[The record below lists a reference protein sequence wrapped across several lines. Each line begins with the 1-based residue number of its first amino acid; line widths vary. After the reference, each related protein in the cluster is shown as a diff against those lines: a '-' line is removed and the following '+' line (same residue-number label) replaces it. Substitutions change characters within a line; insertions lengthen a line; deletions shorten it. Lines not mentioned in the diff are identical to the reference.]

1 MGNFSNFK
9 NNIITVSQ
17 ANAGTT
23 PEGQVPIY
31 DSIGELPRVGVSD
44 GQEAFVN
51 SNNRYYIYDGSGWF
65 SVVMINS
72 SPSISSIQDSDGG
85 TSPFELSSDG
95 NLTTITII
103 AADSDGDPITYS
115 ATPDSNFNSLASLS
129 QDSSVFTI
137 TPFGIDSAT
146 TTSGTITFTAT
157 DGINTATSAAQTF
170 TLSFGYLQTDKIQGS
185 DIEGGDEFGQSVSV
199 SGDYMVIGAPYHD
212 ENGTNSG
219 AAYVFARDGNG
230 NWSQQ
235 TKLLPSDIVAS
246 DYFGNG
252 VSIDGDYIA
261 VSAPGHGTAGAAYIF
276 YRSGSTWP
284 QQDKVVPSEG
294 SPSGNINF
302 GGDTSRG
309 SIDLNDNWL
318 IVGAQGN
325 ISAYTYKRAITTW
338 SEQDRINNTSLA
350 SSAKFGHAVGLHP
363 TGYAAV
369 GAHQDEA
376 GSTTDAGAVYVYTR
390 SGSTFTERVKLTSS
404 SPSTSDW
411 LGYSVDVDYLD
422 FKNSWMIIAG
432 APRDDESGVSDCGA
446 VYIWDG
452 VGGGWN
458 FRTRV
463 VASDYTSGARFGH
476 SVELDTANNRF
487 VVGAPY
493 HTEDGIYGGKIYVFT
508 YEYNGN
514 TISVT
519 EETAFSPD
527 DLQANDYFGWSA
539 SVDGDTVVVGATGE
553 DDEGSNAGS
562 AYILNNAAVS

>member
-23 PEGQVPIY
+23 PEAQVPIY
-31 DSIGELPRVGVSD
+31 DSIGELPRVGVSN

-65 SVVMINS
+65 SVVMINR
-72 SPSISSIQDSDGG
+72 SPTITSVQDSAGG
-85 TSPFELSSDG
+85 TSPFELSTEG
-95 NLTTITII
+95 NLTTITIT
-103 AADSDGDPITYS
+103 AADSDDRLITYS

-137 TPFGIDSAT
+137 TPFGVDSAT

-157 DGINTATSAAQTF
+157 DGINIASSAAQTF
-170 TLSFGYLQTDKIQGS
+170 TLSFGWLQTDKIQGS
-185 DIEGGDEFGQSVSV
+185 DILAGDVFGRSVSV
-199 SGDYMVIGAPYHD
+199 SGDYMVIGAPERD
-212 ENGTNSG
+212 ENGNRSG

-235 TKLLPSDIVAS
+235 TKLLPNDIVS
-246 DYFGNG
+246 DDYFGTG
-252 VSIDGDYIA
+252 VGIDGDYIA

-276 YRSGSTWP
+276 YRSGSTWS
-284 QQDKVVPSEG
+284 QQAKVVPSEG
-294 SPSGNINF
+294 SPSTGISF
-302 GGDTSRG
+302 GGTTAGRA
-309 SIDLNDNWL
+309 SIDLNGEWL
-318 IVGAQGN
+318 IVGAAGN
-325 ISAYTYKRAITTW
+325 NSAYVYKRSVTNW
-338 SEQDRINNTSLA
+338 SEQDRINKSITE
-350 SSAKFGHAVGLHP
+350 FGHAVGHHG

-369 GAHQDEA
+369 GAYKDEA
-376 GSTTDAGAVYVYTR
+376 GSTVDAGAVYVYTR

-404 SPSTSDW
+404 TPSTSAW
-411 LGYSVDVDYLD
+411 LGYSVDLD
-422 FKNSWMIIAG
+422 KRPDANRWLIIAG
-432 APRDDESGVSDCGA
+432 APRDDESGVFDCGA

-452 VGGGWN
+452 SGGAFS
-458 FRTRV
+458 FRARV
-463 VASDYTSGARFGH
+463 VASDYTASARFGH
-476 SVELDTANNRF
+476 WVELDTANNRF

-508 YEYNGN
+508 YEFDGN
-514 TISVT
+514 TIYVT

-527 DLQANDYFGWSA
+527 DLQANDVFGYSV
-539 SVDGDTVVVGATGE
+539 SVDGDTVVVGAPDE

-562 AYILNNAAVS
+562 TYILNNTAVS